1 MMKDL
6 IKGQS
11 IMIDDHKRAHA
22 HGFFDD
28 EKADIHLDKKAKSGN
43 YRIRI
48 PLNTNRPVDV
58 ELKSS
63 KKKLQEIPENIAREI
78 REIFANDNV
87 RRDFVEALIKELKN
101 YPYADET
108 KEKDKRKDIN
118 KAFGALRRLSKYFGL
133 DWSNKTVRGFLKEYK
148 TFGLRCMVTIT
159 DGPDMYFMSVD
170 RLHFVIADYMM
181 IGIHDRSSWKE
192 LTFEEINAKV

>member
-11 IMIDDHKRAHA
+11 IIIDDHKRASA
-22 HGFFDD
+22 HEFFDD

-43 YRIRI
+43 YRIRV
-48 PLNTNRPVDV
+48 PLNANRPVGV
-58 ELKSS
+58 ELKGSN
-63 KKKLQEIPENIAREI
+63 KKLQEISENIAREI
-78 REIFANDNV
+78 REVFANDNV
-87 RRDFVEALIKELKN
+87 RREFVEALIKELKN

-108 KEKDKRKDIN
+108 KEKDKRRDIN
-118 KAFGALRRLSKYFGL
+118 KAFGALRRLSRHFGL

-148 TFGLRCMVTIT
+148 MYGLRCMVTIT
-159 DGPDMYFMSVD
+159 DGPNMYFMSVD

-181 IGIHDRSSWKE
+181 IGLHDRSSWEE

>member
-43 YRIRI
+43 YQIRI

-78 REIFANDNV
+78 RGIFANDNV

-118 KAFGALRRLSKYFGL
+118 KAFGALRRLSKHFGL